1 MHWYSED
8 GRYDDG
14 QTVPALHC
22 RGAEDQPSVTKVRS
36 GEEVT
41 HQENIN
47 FAYQCL
53 GMLGV
58 CLMRLNDCSKHF

>member
-1 MHWYSED
+1 MCVEEMND
-8 GRYDDG
+8 GFDLLVWNG
-14 QTVPALHC
+14 
-22 RGAEDQPSVTKVRS
+22 
-36 GEEVT
+36 

>member
-1 MHWYSED
+1 MLTSNNPKAENF
-8 GRYDDG
+8 GCMNVSRMEKNVAPTTFMPG
-14 QTVPALHC
+14 IKTV
-22 RGAEDQPSVTKVRS
+22 GAN
-36 GEEVT
+36 
-41 HQENIN
+41 QENIN